1 MNAPELETTYDLEGL
16 TCASCVAKVERA
28 IRSAAPD
35 AAVAVSL
42 PQRTARVRGA
52 ASEAVVAAVVA
63 AGYGATP
70 RAPGDDGQAEVEAAR
85 RHAAEVGDAGRRA
98 LAGLLLGAP
107 LAVLGMGEMLTGRAL
122 VEGSDRLQAGLAAL
136 LVVVAAPLL
145 SRGLAAIVRLAP
157 TMDSLVALGALAAF
171 GASAVALLQG
181 HASHGHLHFEAAGL
195 ILALV
200 LVGRF
205 LEARATGQAG
215 DALRRLLDLR
225 PALAL
230 VVGEGGDAREVPAAE
245 VRPGQRVRVLPGA
258 RVPVDGRVL
267 EGTSAL
273 SEALLT
279 GEPMPVRRGPGDPVA
294 AGTTNGEGALLVL
307 AERTGQETE
316 LARIASLVAAAQGT
330 KAPIERLADA
340 VAGRLVPVVAAL
352 AALTAAG
359 WLLAG
364 AGTATALWA
373 AIAVLV
379 VACPCALGLA
389 TPVVVVVAVG
399 RAAAERILVRDAASL
414 EALAGVTHVL
424 LDKTG
429 TLTEGRPTVVERLGP
444 DADRALRLAA
454 AVEQQSEHPLARAVV
469 EAARQAGLLGPAA
482 QDVTATPGAGVEGAV
497 AEAGAPFPPWVLVGS
512 PAWLATRLVP
522 AAELAPLVAAAEAR
536 AATAVGVAA
545 MGADGSHLVGGLLLA
560 DPLRPGAA
568 DAVRDLVALGLT
580 PLLVTGDAEAPARAI
595 ARAVGITDVRAG
607 VRPKDKLEVVTA
619 LERGGARV
627 AAVGDGVNDAPA
639 LAAATVGVAMGGG
652 TDAARAAA
660 SLTLLDDDPRRLV
673 LAIRLAR
680 AARRTIRQNLAWAF
694 GYNVVAVPLAALGL
708 LPPVVAAGAMALSS
722 ILVVGNGLR
731 LRRTR
736 VGSTAAAEEA
746 GRGGARAG
754 SK

>member
-1 MNAPELETTYDLEGL
+1 MNALEHETTYDLEGL

-52 ASEAVVAAVVA
+52 DSEAVVAAVVA

-70 RAPGDDGQAEVEAAR
+70 RAPGDDGEAEREAAR

-107 LAVLGMGEMLTGRAL
+107 LAVLGMGEMLLGRAL
-122 VEGSDRLQAGLAAL
+122 VAGSDRLQAGLAAL

-157 TMDSLVALGALAAF
+157 TMDSLVALGSLAAF
-171 GASAVALLQG
+171 GASAVALFGG
-181 HASHGHLHFEAAGL
+181 HAGHTGMLHFEAAGL

-205 LEARATGQAG
+205 LEARAQGQAG

-230 VVGEGGDAREVPAAE
+230 VVEEGGVARELPAAD

-279 GEPMPVRRGPGDPVA
+279 GEPMPVRRGPGDPVS

-316 LARIASLVAAAQGT
+316 LARIAALVAAAQGT

-352 AALTAAG
+352 AVLTAAG

-389 TPVVVVVAVG
+389 TPVAVVVAVG
-399 RAAAERILVRDAASL
+399 RAAGERILVRDAASL

-429 TLTEGRPTVVERLGP
+429 TLTEGRPTVVEQLGP
-444 DADRALRLAA
+444 DPDRALRLAA

-469 EAARQAGLLGPAA
+469 EAARQAGLLGPPA

-497 AEAGAPFPPWVLVGS
+497 AEGWVLVGS

-522 AAELAPLVAAAEAR
+522 AAELAPLVAAAGAR

-545 MGADGSHLVGGLLLA
+545 MGADGAHLVGGLLLT
-560 DPLRPGAA
+560 DPIRPGARE
-568 DAVRDLVALGLT
+568 AVADLVALGLT
-580 PLLVTGDAEAPARAI
+580 PLLLTGDAEAPARAV
-595 ARAVGITDVRAG
+595 AQAVGIVDVRAG
-607 VRPKDKLEVVTA
+607 ARPKDKLEVVTT
-619 LERGGARV
+619 LEAGGMRV

-680 AARRTIRQNLAWAF
+680 ATRRTIRQNLAWAF

-731 LRRTR
+731 LRRTW
-736 VGSTAAAEEA
+736 V
-746 GRGGARAG
+746 
-754 SK
+754 